1 MSATGIAEN
10 PPGAGAPAAGTTAD
24 AGLLT
29 DAEIAAALRAALGE
43 GVTDAQVAAAGA
55 TLRAAEAARWEPLPP
70 EIHPDVGFHYGFVRC
85 TTSCWL
91 GHQILVEGATFRVFR
106 QRDQPE

>member
-10 PPGAGAPAAGTTAD
+10 PQGAGTPALGASAD

-29 DAEIAAALRAALGE
+29 DAEIAEALRAALGE
-43 GVTDAQVAAAGA
+43 GVAGAQLAAASA
-55 TLRAAEAARWEPLPP
+55 ALRAAEAAKWEQLPP

-91 GHQILVEGATFRVFR
+91 GYQVLVEGATFRVFR
-106 QRDQPE
+106 QRAQSA